1 MLDSLTTSPNL
12 TDSVG
17 DLFVRALPYT
27 TPWSLALLVMAWF
40 FRVEIRVWL
49 TSRSFDRTAL
59 VSDVAALK
67 DNLAKHTTDE
77 AEYWKEND
85 QSFTEQ
91 GRRIDKLEL
100 TNVELRVTLTQQH
113 EEVMRSIGEQ
123 NVRIGELTR
132 ELMQRG
138 R

>member
-1 MLDSLTTSPNL
+1 MIDSLTTVPTFTASA
-12 TDSVG
+12 S

-40 FRVEIRVWL
+40 FRVELKVWM

-67 DNLAKHTTDE
+67 DNLAKHTGDE
-77 AEYWKEND
+77 ARYWKEND
-85 QSFTEQ
+85 ASFTEQ
-91 GRRIDKLEL
+91 GKRIDKLEL
-100 TNVELRVTLTQQH
+100 TNVELRVTLTTQH

-132 ELMQRG
+132 ELMRRG
-138 R
+138 G